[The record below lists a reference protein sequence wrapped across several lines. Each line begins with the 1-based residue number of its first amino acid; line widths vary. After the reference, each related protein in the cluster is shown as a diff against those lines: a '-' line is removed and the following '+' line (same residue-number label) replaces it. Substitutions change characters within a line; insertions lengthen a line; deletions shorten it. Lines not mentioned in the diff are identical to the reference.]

1 MKKNSYRMVAM
12 NRRQFILCDIMTR
25 LPLIRYAEL
34 DENGVPI
41 ARVFESPITGKF
53 LASTWYVESFK
64 WVEWLFWTL
73 WRTVC
78 CDKDAEAHMDEMI
91 RLGWLKVNED
101 A

>member
-1 MKKNSYRMVAM
+1 MKKDSYRMVAM
-12 NRRQFILCDIMTR
+12 NRKQFIL
-25 LPLIRYAEL
+25 
-34 DENGVPI
+34 
-41 ARVFESPITGKF
+41 FESPITGKF
-53 LASTWYVESFK
+53 LACTWYVESFK

-78 CDKDAEAHMDEMI
+78 CDKEAEAHTDEMI